1 MVFVHNKVK
10 RNIMNATWQF
20 LSMYIYFSLIFFVG
34 FQGLYII
41 NMIEIEK
48 RYVYIEAEN
57 EGQYTYH

>member
-1 MVFVHNKVK
+1 
-10 RNIMNATWQF
+10 
-20 LSMYIYFSLIFFVG
+20 MYIYFSLIFFVG